1 MSLHL
6 ELKERIEDAY
16 GEQLPGGVELK
27 QDALLLQFDSGLAL
41 ELRFASADEYA
52 ISWLW
57 GDAEMRIDTA
67 PLHAPLKSQPNH
79 FHDDE
84 GRVRDDPLT
93 RPGIAPWD
101 NVRTV
106 IDALLADPLLQS

>member
-6 ELKERIEDAY
+6 ELKELIEAAY
-16 GEQLPGGVELK
+16 GTQLPGGVQIK
-27 QDALLLQFDSGLAL
+27 QDALLLEFESGLVM

-52 ISWLW
+52 LVWLW
-57 GDAEMRIDTA
+57 GDAELRIDTA
-67 PLHAPLKSQPNH
+67 PLHPQLKTQPH
-79 FHDDE
+79 HLHDEE

-93 RPGIAPWD
+93 TPGAPPWD

-106 IDALLADPLLQS
+106 IDAVLHDPLLHP